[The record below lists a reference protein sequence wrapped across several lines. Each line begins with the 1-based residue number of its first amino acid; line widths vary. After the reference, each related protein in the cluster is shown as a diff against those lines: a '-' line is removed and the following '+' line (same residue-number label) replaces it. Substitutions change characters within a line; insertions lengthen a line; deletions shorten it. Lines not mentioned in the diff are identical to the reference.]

1 MSAWFKQAAV
11 AGVAALSLALFS
23 GGQLAAAAPTPSP
36 SPSETSA
43 TPTSPATS
51 ASPQEK
57 KAPSTEAPAPS
68 ETRTPPAPSTP
79 TPSSEASEP
88 AASESKTEA
97 PKEPESTEAKT
108 PAPETSAP
116 SSPSSS
122 VTSPTARPSTQ
133 ADTADPTA
141 ADFLL
146 SIRGGACVP
155 FGSETAPYTFSLTN
169 RGTDGATATISVA
182 GPVNFSLGTHTVGG
196 GGSAGEIGTEDLAP
210 GKYTVTFDF
219 AEGEDG
225 TETFTIEACES
236 PITFA
241 SVDTSCATANDG
253 AITGAIAN
261 AQDTA
266 VTVGVRVVGAD
277 GGIAVEVPAN
287 GQANFALTGLAPGD
301 HEIEVI
307 GSVDGE
313 NVTADS
319 ATATVESCIS
329 IVEVKQFT
337 CASDVAA
344 GVIDW
349 TLRNDS
355 DEDVSV
361 RAAIGDREL
370 LPTLVPAGEEGGMAA
385 PNMQPGE
392 YTITFTAEADG
403 ETRVI
408 GTRTVTVEECPVV
421 DVAAE
426 LERVDCFNG
435 NASFDNSGSNVPVTF
450 RVWDGDTKVAEVE
463 VAAGESGDASYEF
476 TGRTLKV
483 TAQGG
488 DVSREVLTADYT
500 EACAALAKP
509 IKVSAE
515 CNQVTFTSPDGN
527 GAVTVQYGDMD
538 QTNVDGEFTLA
549 GGASK
554 TVDTSRTTID
564 WAAIADVNGDTVVL
578 QMQRGLA
585 VEDCAAPSPS
595 PSTEAP
601 QPPAEAPDAPELA
614 ETGSSSS
621 LTSILLGAGLL
632 VAGAGALVLG
642 RRRR

>member
-1 MSAWFKQAAV
+1 MSTWFKQAAV

-51 ASPQEK
+51 ASPQEE
-57 KAPSTEAPAPS
+57 KAPSSEAPAPA
-68 ETRTPPAPSTP
+68 ETP
-79 TPSSEASEP
+79 TSEAP
-88 AASESKTEA
+88 ESDAPESEA
-97 PKEPESTEAKT
+97 PTSEAPESET

-122 VTSPTARPSTQ
+122 VSSPSEPAKKK
-133 ADTADPTA
+133 AAKPTA

-146 SIRGGACVP
+146 SISGGACVP

-169 RGTDGATATISVA
+169 TGTDGATATISVA

-196 GGSAGEIGTEDLAP
+196 GGSAGEIGSEDLAP
-210 GKYTVTFDF
+210 GEYTVTFDF

-241 SVDTSCATANDG
+241 SVDTTCATANDG

-287 GQANFALTGLAPGD
+287 GEANFALNGLAPGD

-307 GSVDGE
+307 GSVDGQ

-355 DEDVSV
+355 DEDVTV

-370 LPTLVPAGEEGGMAA
+370 LPTFLPAGEEGGMAA

-392 YTITFTAEADG
+392 YTITFTAEADS

-435 NASFDNSGSNVPVTF
+435 NASFDNSGSNIPVTF

-463 VAAGESGDASYEF
+463 VAAGESGDASYKF

-515 CNQVTFTSPDGN
+515 CNQVTFTSPAGN
-527 GAVTVQYGDMD
+527 GAVTVQYGDMN

-564 WAAIADVNGDTVVL
+564 WAAITDVNGDTVVL
-578 QMQRGLA
+578 QIQRGLA
-585 VEDCAAPSPS
+585 VEDCAAPSPSPS